1 MAEHRNFQVDLA
13 GMVELL
19 SRNLYSG
26 PRIFVRE
33 LLQNAVDA
41 ITARREDDPE
51 APGRIDITIDGP
63 RLTLKDSGR
72 GLTLDQT
79 SELLATIGAS
89 SKRDEFGFHREDYL
103 GQFGIGLLSAFMV
116 SNTITVYS
124 RSVDALDQ
132 PVRWTGL
139 SNGTWETTAIA
150 TGDVPTELDG
160 PGSLVELH
168 AQDFDFA
175 RVPELVHY
183 FGRFLD
189 VDIYING
196 QLQDF
201 GAAPWE
207 MTEEDQREWCKAN
220 FGFEPFD
227 VVELHDLI
235 GGAKGVAFIQ
245 PRGAHPG
252 QSVKHMVFLRRM
264 LLGDRITEILPEWAY
279 FARVIIDVENLKPT
293 ASREQLADDELL
305 AEVRDRLG
313 EQLRDWL
320 VRLSELSPHEFA
332 MFVDLHRV
340 GLKSLALIDEPT
352 RRLVARTVPVPTTVG
367 EKTFDQILTEY
378 GSIRFARTV
387 TAYESIAAVAAARNL
402 CVVNAGYAFDAELI
416 DLLKLDYPD
425 AIIAEMDADTL
436 LDSLEEP
443 TATQRMQ
450 LMDVVTACE
459 EAIAGQKVDVV
470 LRRFEPSDMPSLFLH
485 ESAAAAQRISE
496 EAEDMDDP
504 LAGLVGMMNA
514 NARQK
519 PIRHQLILNA
529 DSPMI
534 HQLAAAK
541 PSSVLTA
548 AYRGLYVQALLAAR
562 YDLDHQARGWST
574 SLFSTLI
581 NNSL

>member
-1 MAEHRNFQVDLA
+1 MAQDRNFQVDLA

-41 ITARREDDPE
+41 ITARREDDPS
-51 APGRIDITIDGP
+51 APGRVDITIDGAN
-63 RLTLKDSGR
+63 LKFKDTGR
-72 GLTLDQT
+72 GLTLAQT

-116 SNTITVYS
+116 SDTITVYS

-132 PVRWTGL
+132 PVRWIGH
-139 SNGTWETTAIA
+139 SNGTWSTEAISEEE
-150 TGDVPTELDG
+150 VPAELSG

-189 VDIYING
+189 VDITING
-196 QLQDF
+196 QPQNY

-207 MTEEDQREWCKAN
+207 MTDEGQREWCKVN

-235 GGAKGVAFIQ
+235 GGVRGVAFIQ

-252 QSVKHMVFLRRM
+252 QSVRHMVFLRRM

-279 FARVIIDVENLKPT
+279 FARVVIDVENLKPT

-305 AEVRDRLG
+305 AEVRERLG

-332 MFVDLHRV
+332 QFVDLHRV

-367 EKTFDQILTEY
+367 EKTFDEVLAEY

-416 DLLKLDYPD
+416 ELLKLDYPD
-425 AIIAEMDADTL
+425 AIIAEMDAGTL

-450 LMDVVTACE
+450 LMDAVSACE
-459 EAIAGQKVDVV
+459 EAIRGQMVQVT
-470 LRRFEPSDMPSLFLH
+470 LRSFKPSDMPSLFLH

-496 EAEDMDDP
+496 EAAGIDDP
-504 LAGLVGMMNA
+504 LASLVGMVNA
-514 NARQK
+514 SAQRK

-534 HQLAAAK
+534 HQLAAAE
-541 PSSVLTA
+541 PSPVLTA
-548 AYRGLYVQALLAAR
+548 AFRGLYVQALLAAR
-562 YDLDHQARGWST
+562 HDLDQQARGWST